1 MATLALGFP
10 AAYGLSRFP
19 LWRKDAILFDIL
31 SLKMIPPIASAVPL
45 FILARQVGL
54 YNTHLVLIL
63 LNTAF
68 QLPFAL
74 LVLKSFIDE
83 IPREIDEAAR
93 IDGCGPL
100 AVMWHAVLP
109 LAIPGLVCCALF
121 VFIFTWNEFLL
132 ANVMVSG
139 AQRPLPPI
147 VGLALTHR
155 GILWGP
161 ALALGVVVIAPVLA
175 LSLMLSRYHG
185 ARPDLRSGQ
194 GMSEEARIAA
204 LPLWHGRPVI
214 EPVAAGRT
222 NRNFIVQD
230 QGQRYFARVGAE
242 IPAAR
247 HLARGG
253 AALRRCWRPTRA
265 SRRLSIFA
273 DGGIMITA
281 FVEGETLSIANGADA
296 GRCPGSPPCCK
307 RLHAIPAQHDLPA
320 LLPGRRL
327 SSLSRPAIRRRVC
340 RCARTRIGAVPGAPA
355 AAWPTQCLIHGDL
368 IPENFIQSGERAAA
382 GRLGICR
389 QRRRRRPTWR
399 W

>member
-1 MATLALGFP
+1 MSNSHAGPAKQSILVAGNGAVVALFLFPLLWMIAGAFKSEGDLLSPDPFWLFAPVLDHWRFIFDNWAVEHHLVNSAIISIATTVATLALGFP

-45 FILARQVGL
+45 FILAREVGL

-93 IDGCGPL
+93 IDGCGAL

-109 LAIPGLVCCALF
+109 LAVPGLVCCALF

-132 ANVMVSG
+132 ANVMVGG

-161 ALALGVVVIAPVLA
+161 ALALGVVVVAPVLA
-175 LSLMLSRYHG
+175 LSLMLSRY
-185 ARPDLRSGQ
+185 
-194 GMSEEARIAA
+194 M
-204 LPLWHGRPVI
+204 
-214 EPVAAGRT
+214 
-222 NRNFIVQD
+222 
-230 QGQRYFARVGAE
+230 
-242 IPAAR
+242 
-247 HLARGG
+247 ARG
-253 AALRRCWRPTRA
+253 LT
-265 SRRLSIFA
+265 F
-273 DGGIMITA
+273 
-281 FVEGETLSIANGADA
+281 
-296 GRCPGSPPCCK
+296 
-307 RLHAIPAQHDLPA
+307 
-320 LLPGRRL
+320 
-327 SSLSRPAIRRRVC
+327 
-340 RCARTRIGAVPGAPA
+340 GAVKG
-355 AAWPTQCLIHGDL
+355 
-368 IPENFIQSGERAAA
+368 
-382 GRLGICR
+382 
-389 QRRRRRPTWR
+389 
-399 W
+399 

>member
-1 MATLALGFP
+1 MSNSHAGPARQSILVAGNCAIVASFLFPLLWMIAGAFKSEGDLLSPDPVWLFAPVLDHWRFIFDNWAVEHHLVNSAIISIATTVATLALGFP

-45 FILARQVGL
+45 FILAREVGL

-93 IDGCGPL
+93 IDGCGAP

-132 ANVMVSG
+132 ANVMVGG

-161 ALALGVVVIAPVLA
+161 ALALGVVVVAPVLA
-175 LSLMLSRYHG
+175 LSLMLSRY
-185 ARPDLRSGQ
+185 
-194 GMSEEARIAA
+194 M
-204 LPLWHGRPVI
+204 
-214 EPVAAGRT
+214 
-222 NRNFIVQD
+222 
-230 QGQRYFARVGAE
+230 
-242 IPAAR
+242 
-247 HLARGG
+247 ARG
-253 AALRRCWRPTRA
+253 LT
-265 SRRLSIFA
+265 F
-273 DGGIMITA
+273 
-281 FVEGETLSIANGADA
+281 
-296 GRCPGSPPCCK
+296 
-307 RLHAIPAQHDLPA
+307 
-320 LLPGRRL
+320 
-327 SSLSRPAIRRRVC
+327 
-340 RCARTRIGAVPGAPA
+340 GAVKG
-355 AAWPTQCLIHGDL
+355 
-368 IPENFIQSGERAAA
+368 
-382 GRLGICR
+382 
-389 QRRRRRPTWR
+389 
-399 W
+399 

>member
-1 MATLALGFP
+1 MSNSHAGPAKQSILVAGNGAVVALFLFPLLWMIAGAFKSEGDLLSPDPVWLFAPVLDHWRFIFDNWAVEHHLVNSAIISIATTVATLALGFP

-45 FILARQVGL
+45 FILAREVGL

-93 IDGCGPL
+93 IDGCGAL

-109 LAIPGLVCCALF
+109 LAVPGLVCCALF

-132 ANVMVSG
+132 ANVMVGG

-161 ALALGVVVIAPVLA
+161 ALALGVVVVAPVLA
-175 LSLMLSRYHG
+175 LSLTLSRY
-185 ARPDLRSGQ
+185 
-194 GMSEEARIAA
+194 M
-204 LPLWHGRPVI
+204 
-214 EPVAAGRT
+214 
-222 NRNFIVQD
+222 
-230 QGQRYFARVGAE
+230 
-242 IPAAR
+242 
-247 HLARGG
+247 ARG
-253 AALRRCWRPTRA
+253 LT
-265 SRRLSIFA
+265 F
-273 DGGIMITA
+273 
-281 FVEGETLSIANGADA
+281 
-296 GRCPGSPPCCK
+296 
-307 RLHAIPAQHDLPA
+307 
-320 LLPGRRL
+320 
-327 SSLSRPAIRRRVC
+327 
-340 RCARTRIGAVPGAPA
+340 GAVKG
-355 AAWPTQCLIHGDL
+355 
-368 IPENFIQSGERAAA
+368 
-382 GRLGICR
+382 
-389 QRRRRRPTWR
+389 
-399 W
+399 

>member
-1 MATLALGFP
+1 MSNSPAEPARRSILVAGNGAIVALFLFPLLWMIAGAFKSEGDLLSPDPVWFFAPVLDHWRFIFDNWAVEHHLLNSAIIGIATTVATLALGFP

-45 FILARQVGL
+45 FILAREVGL

-93 IDGCGPL
+93 IDGCGAL

-109 LAIPGLVCCALF
+109 LAVPGLVCCALF

-132 ANVMVSG
+132 ANVMVGG

-161 ALALGVVVIAPVLA
+161 ALALGVVVVAPVLA
-175 LSLMLSRYHG
+175 LSLMLSRY
-185 ARPDLRSGQ
+185 
-194 GMSEEARIAA
+194 M
-204 LPLWHGRPVI
+204 
-214 EPVAAGRT
+214 
-222 NRNFIVQD
+222 
-230 QGQRYFARVGAE
+230 
-242 IPAAR
+242 
-247 HLARGG
+247 ARG
-253 AALRRCWRPTRA
+253 LT
-265 SRRLSIFA
+265 F
-273 DGGIMITA
+273 
-281 FVEGETLSIANGADA
+281 
-296 GRCPGSPPCCK
+296 
-307 RLHAIPAQHDLPA
+307 
-320 LLPGRRL
+320 
-327 SSLSRPAIRRRVC
+327 
-340 RCARTRIGAVPGAPA
+340 GAVKG
-355 AAWPTQCLIHGDL
+355 
-368 IPENFIQSGERAAA
+368 
-382 GRLGICR
+382 
-389 QRRRRRPTWR
+389 
-399 W
+399 

>member
-1 MATLALGFP
+1 MRNSNGRSAIESVHVAANAAIVALFLFPLLWMIAGAFKSEGDLLSPDPVWLFAPVLDHWRFIFDNWAVKHHLINSAIISIATTVATLALGFP

-45 FILARQVGL
+45 FILAREVGL

-93 IDGCGPL
+93 IDGCSAL
-100 AVMWHAVLP
+100 AVMWHAILP

-175 LSLMLSRYHG
+175 LSLMLSRY
-185 ARPDLRSGQ
+185 
-194 GMSEEARIAA
+194 M
-204 LPLWHGRPVI
+204 
-214 EPVAAGRT
+214 
-222 NRNFIVQD
+222 
-230 QGQRYFARVGAE
+230 
-242 IPAAR
+242 
-247 HLARGG
+247 ARG
-253 AALRRCWRPTRA
+253 LT
-265 SRRLSIFA
+265 F
-273 DGGIMITA
+273 
-281 FVEGETLSIANGADA
+281 
-296 GRCPGSPPCCK
+296 
-307 RLHAIPAQHDLPA
+307 
-320 LLPGRRL
+320 
-327 SSLSRPAIRRRVC
+327 
-340 RCARTRIGAVPGAPA
+340 GAVKG
-355 AAWPTQCLIHGDL
+355 
-368 IPENFIQSGERAAA
+368 
-382 GRLGICR
+382 
-389 QRRRRRPTWR
+389 
-399 W
+399 

>member
-1 MATLALGFP
+1 MSSKRAGSAGEAIHVAANGAIVALFLFPLLWMIAGAFKSEGDLLSPDPVWFFAPVLDHWRFIFENWAVEQHLVNSAIISIATTVATLLLGFP

-45 FILARQVGL
+45 FILAQQVGL

-93 IDGCGPL
+93 IDGCGAL

-175 LSLMLSRYHG
+175 LSLMLSRY
-185 ARPDLRSGQ
+185 
-194 GMSEEARIAA
+194 M
-204 LPLWHGRPVI
+204 
-214 EPVAAGRT
+214 
-222 NRNFIVQD
+222 
-230 QGQRYFARVGAE
+230 
-242 IPAAR
+242 
-247 HLARGG
+247 ARG
-253 AALRRCWRPTRA
+253 LT
-265 SRRLSIFA
+265 F
-273 DGGIMITA
+273 
-281 FVEGETLSIANGADA
+281 
-296 GRCPGSPPCCK
+296 
-307 RLHAIPAQHDLPA
+307 
-320 LLPGRRL
+320 
-327 SSLSRPAIRRRVC
+327 
-340 RCARTRIGAVPGAPA
+340 GAVKG
-355 AAWPTQCLIHGDL
+355 
-368 IPENFIQSGERAAA
+368 
-382 GRLGICR
+382 
-389 QRRRRRPTWR
+389 
-399 W
+399 

>member
-1 MATLALGFP
+1 MSNSRAGPARQSILLAGNGAVVALFLFPLLWMIAGAFKSEGDLLSPDPVWLFAPVLDHWRFIFDNWAVEHHLVNSAIISIATTMATLALGFP

-45 FILARQVGL
+45 FILAREVGL

-93 IDGCGPL
+93 IDGCGAL

-109 LAIPGLVCCALF
+109 LAVPGLVCCALF

-132 ANVMVSG
+132 ANVMVGG

-161 ALALGVVVIAPVLA
+161 ALALGVVVVAPVLA
-175 LSLMLSRYHG
+175 LSLMLSRY
-185 ARPDLRSGQ
+185 
-194 GMSEEARIAA
+194 M
-204 LPLWHGRPVI
+204 
-214 EPVAAGRT
+214 
-222 NRNFIVQD
+222 
-230 QGQRYFARVGAE
+230 
-242 IPAAR
+242 
-247 HLARGG
+247 ARG
-253 AALRRCWRPTRA
+253 LT
-265 SRRLSIFA
+265 F
-273 DGGIMITA
+273 
-281 FVEGETLSIANGADA
+281 
-296 GRCPGSPPCCK
+296 
-307 RLHAIPAQHDLPA
+307 
-320 LLPGRRL
+320 
-327 SSLSRPAIRRRVC
+327 
-340 RCARTRIGAVPGAPA
+340 GAVKG
-355 AAWPTQCLIHGDL
+355 
-368 IPENFIQSGERAAA
+368 
-382 GRLGICR
+382 
-389 QRRRRRPTWR
+389 
-399 W
+399 

>member
-1 MATLALGFP
+1 MSNRLHAAANGAIVALFLFPLAWMIAGAFKSEGDLLSPDPVWFFAPVLDHWRFILDNWAVEHHLVNSAIVSIATTAATLALGFP

-45 FILARQVGL
+45 FILARQTGL
-54 YNTHLVLIL
+54 YNTLLVLIL

-109 LAIPGLVCCALF
+109 LAVPGLVCCALF

-132 ANVMVSG
+132 ANVMVG
-139 AQRPLPPI
+139 GEQRPLPPI

-175 LSLMLSRYHG
+175 LSLMLSRY
-185 ARPDLRSGQ
+185 
-194 GMSEEARIAA
+194 M
-204 LPLWHGRPVI
+204 
-214 EPVAAGRT
+214 
-222 NRNFIVQD
+222 
-230 QGQRYFARVGAE
+230 
-242 IPAAR
+242 
-247 HLARGG
+247 ARG
-253 AALRRCWRPTRA
+253 LT
-265 SRRLSIFA
+265 F
-273 DGGIMITA
+273 
-281 FVEGETLSIANGADA
+281 
-296 GRCPGSPPCCK
+296 
-307 RLHAIPAQHDLPA
+307 
-320 LLPGRRL
+320 
-327 SSLSRPAIRRRVC
+327 
-340 RCARTRIGAVPGAPA
+340 GAVKG
-355 AAWPTQCLIHGDL
+355 
-368 IPENFIQSGERAAA
+368 
-382 GRLGICR
+382 
-389 QRRRRRPTWR
+389 
-399 W
+399 

>member
-1 MATLALGFP
+1 MPSRLPVAAGETIRVAANGAIVALFLFPLLWMIAGAFKSEGDLLSPDPVWFFAPVLDHWRFILENWAVEHHLVNSAIISIATTVATLALGFP

-45 FILARQVGL
+45 FILAKQVGL

-100 AVMWHAVLP
+100 AVMWHAALP
-109 LAIPGLVCCALF
+109 LAVPGLVCCALF

-132 ANVMVSG
+132 ANVMVGG

-175 LSLMLSRYHG
+175 LSLMLSRY
-185 ARPDLRSGQ
+185 
-194 GMSEEARIAA
+194 M
-204 LPLWHGRPVI
+204 
-214 EPVAAGRT
+214 
-222 NRNFIVQD
+222 
-230 QGQRYFARVGAE
+230 
-242 IPAAR
+242 
-247 HLARGG
+247 ARG
-253 AALRRCWRPTRA
+253 LT
-265 SRRLSIFA
+265 F
-273 DGGIMITA
+273 
-281 FVEGETLSIANGADA
+281 
-296 GRCPGSPPCCK
+296 
-307 RLHAIPAQHDLPA
+307 
-320 LLPGRRL
+320 
-327 SSLSRPAIRRRVC
+327 
-340 RCARTRIGAVPGAPA
+340 GAVKG
-355 AAWPTQCLIHGDL
+355 
-368 IPENFIQSGERAAA
+368 
-382 GRLGICR
+382 
-389 QRRRRRPTWR
+389 
-399 W
+399 

>member
-1 MATLALGFP
+1 MPNRLPVAAGEIIRVVANGAIVALFLFPLLWMIAGAFKSEGDLLSPDPVWFFAPVLDHWRFILENWAVEHHLVNSAIISIATTVATLALGFP

-109 LAIPGLVCCALF
+109 LAVPGLVCCALF

-132 ANVMVSG
+132 ANVMVG
-139 AQRPLPPI
+139 GEQRPLPPI

-175 LSLMLSRYHG
+175 LSLMLSRY
-185 ARPDLRSGQ
+185 
-194 GMSEEARIAA
+194 M
-204 LPLWHGRPVI
+204 
-214 EPVAAGRT
+214 
-222 NRNFIVQD
+222 
-230 QGQRYFARVGAE
+230 
-242 IPAAR
+242 
-247 HLARGG
+247 ARG
-253 AALRRCWRPTRA
+253 LT
-265 SRRLSIFA
+265 F
-273 DGGIMITA
+273 
-281 FVEGETLSIANGADA
+281 
-296 GRCPGSPPCCK
+296 
-307 RLHAIPAQHDLPA
+307 
-320 LLPGRRL
+320 
-327 SSLSRPAIRRRVC
+327 
-340 RCARTRIGAVPGAPA
+340 GAVKG
-355 AAWPTQCLIHGDL
+355 
-368 IPENFIQSGERAAA
+368 
-382 GRLGICR
+382 
-389 QRRRRRPTWR
+389 
-399 W
+399 